1 MATSAPASAS
11 EMLAAAACLALSH
24 KADRADQSPA
34 LVPLN
39 ERVSSVDGIDR
50 LHAWLSAKKKLNE
63 EGVRLQGG
71 HSKPAAK
78 PQRNR
83 TVASSHTASGR
94 SKAKRNTSL
103 VAAQPRRS
111 LEEARKAIADAQRG
125 THEARRRA
133 VEKAQDATEE
143 SPFVPAYVHPWKAA
157 RDEAMRTIRLKASKR
172 TKELVTKELE
182 KEVALYQEHTH
193 NSDGSLSL
201 PLHGV
206 VPEGTEDTGELEIG
220 DPSFDTELQVLR
232 AAELVSGRGR

>member
-1 MATSAPASAS
+1 
-11 EMLAAAACLALSH
+11 MLAAAACLALSH

-125 THEARRRA
+125 T
-133 VEKAQDATEE
+133 Q
-143 SPFVPAYVHPWKAA
+143 SG
-157 RDEAMRTIRLKASKR
+157 RTIMSITPTVESSLRFCACASDWL
-172 TKELVTKELE
+172 TLTLT
-182 KEVALYQEHTH
+182 LTMT
-193 NSDGSLSL
+193 L
-201 PLHGV
+201 
-206 VPEGTEDTGELEIG
+206 I
-220 DPSFDTELQVLR
+220 LR
-232 AAELVSGRGR
+232 S